1 MLQKAPYFCIR
12 DFTMPSSNLNSPN
25 KKSNKKQMRSAAC
38 VGIKSFSK
46 EPTAKERATQRLHTP
61 EITSTE
67 SGGIFILQVP

>member
-1 MLQKAPYFCIR
+1 MLLKAPYFCIR
-12 DFTMPSSNLNSPN
+12 DFTIPSRSLKSPN
-25 KKSNKKQMRSAAC
+25 RKSKRKQMISAAC